1 MHAVIPARVCV
12 FAYECVKALTAFDSN
27 LWNEAAAASQVL
39 AVFFRNLSGNNDDA
53 LFLFL

>member
-1 MHAVIPARVCV
+1 MHAVIPACVCV

-39 AVFFRNLSGNNDDA
+39 TEEIMMMHF
-53 LFLFL
+53 FLFL